1 MFTPYLHTCL
11 QDVLRHVNSIFE
23 DIPTP
28 YLKKF
33 LQNVGRHVN
42 SLWTFAY
49 TKVFEMFT
57 KYSITCLQPVWNTGH
72 DKVLWISQLS
82 MSLDEKYCTYSNSP
96 FHGDYENTL
105 NSILQ

>member
-57 KYSITCLQPVWNTGH
+57 KYSITCLQPVWNTGWEKKGH
-72 DKVLWISQLS
+72 DKVLWVSQLS
-82 MSLDEKYCTYSNSP
+82 MSLDEKYCNSP
-96 FHGDYENTL
+96 MYAGYKMT
-105 NSILQ
+105 